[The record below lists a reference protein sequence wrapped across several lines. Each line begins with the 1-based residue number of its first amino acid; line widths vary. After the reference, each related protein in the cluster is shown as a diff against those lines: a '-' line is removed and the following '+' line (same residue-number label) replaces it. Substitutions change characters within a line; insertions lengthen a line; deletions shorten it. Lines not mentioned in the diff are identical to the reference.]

1 MNQNDICERF
11 RQSASL
17 RAAGV
22 IGPEEEGRLREHLA
36 VCEPCERRYREYDS
50 LSQRLRQAYRDDTRF
65 ANATAVQRII
75 SAIETARPER
85 RCERPVF
92 NALKIAAIAASV
104 AAILSAVVV
113 GIRWGEW
120 SMPVAPAEAVRTR
133 QGDPMRLASGEV
145 RQSLPTL
152 IELRAMLDR
161 PEGQWESLLARGSRS
176 ISTPSLSLETL
187 LSE

>member
-22 IGPEEEGRLREHLA
+22 IGPEEEGRLREHLT

-65 ANATAVQRII
+65 ANATAVQRIV

-85 RCERPVF
+85 RCERPVVG
-92 NALKIAAIAASV
+92 AMKIAAIAASV
-104 AAILSAVVV
+104 AAILSAVVF

-120 SMPVAPAEAVRTR
+120 STSVAPAEAVRTR
-133 QGDPMRLASGEV
+133 QGEPIRLASDEV

-176 ISTPSLSLETL
+176 IFTPSLSLETL

>member
-1 MNQNDICERF
+1 M
-11 RQSASL
+11 
-17 RAAGV
+17 
-22 IGPEEEGRLREHLA
+22 
-36 VCEPCERRYREYDS
+36 
-50 LSQRLRQAYRDDTRF
+50 
-65 ANATAVQRII
+65 
-75 SAIETARPER
+75 
-85 RCERPVF
+85 
-92 NALKIAAIAASV
+92 KIAAIAASI

-120 SMPVAPAEAVRTR
+120 SKPVAPAEAVRTR
-133 QGDPMRLASGEV
+133 QGDPVQLANGEV

-176 ISTPSLSLETL
+176 ISTPSLSIETL